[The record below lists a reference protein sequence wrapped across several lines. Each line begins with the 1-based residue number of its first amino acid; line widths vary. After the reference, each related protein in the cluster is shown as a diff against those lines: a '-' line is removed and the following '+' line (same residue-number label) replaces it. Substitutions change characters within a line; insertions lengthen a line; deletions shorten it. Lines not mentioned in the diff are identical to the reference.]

1 MNKKQAR
8 RLGAIRGLKPLPKAE
23 RHRYT
28 VKDVA
33 VGGYLSIGEEVF
45 KVLSIGKY
53 LDAKWNFRPKKQQ
66 YWTYELELLS
76 LKTGEVLFLE
86 WYEDDEIELWLT
98 EQEVGL
104 RELRSDY
111 GKVSRELL
119 EYFAEEEEGEIQW
132 RGKTFCY
139 DDEETYAALYF
150 RDAFGSDTEGVPVR
164 FFAFEADD
172 GTTLT
177 IEMWY
182 DDASDSRPE
191 REAFTSRTVRSS
203 EVEVLQLKEE
213 SNA

>member
-8 RLGAIRGLKPLPKAE
+8 RLEAIRGLKPLSESE
-23 RHRYT
+23 RRQYT

-33 VGGYLSIGEEVF
+33 VGGYLSIGGEVF

-53 LDAKWNFRPKKQQ
+53 LDTKWDFRPKKQQ

-76 LKTGEVLFLE
+76 LKTGETSFLE
-86 WYEDDEIELWLT
+86 WYEDDEIEMWLT
-98 EQEVGL
+98 EQEVRL

-119 EYFAEEEEGEIQW
+119 EYFADEEEGDIEW
-132 RGKTFCY
+132 KGKTFYY
-139 DDEETYAALYF
+139 DDEETYSALYF
-150 RDAFGSDTEGVPVR
+150 RDAFDPDMEGVPVR
-164 FFAFEADD
+164 FFAFEAGD

-182 DDASDSRPE
+182 DDTSDSRPE
-191 REAFTSRTVRSS
+191 REAFTGRTVRSS